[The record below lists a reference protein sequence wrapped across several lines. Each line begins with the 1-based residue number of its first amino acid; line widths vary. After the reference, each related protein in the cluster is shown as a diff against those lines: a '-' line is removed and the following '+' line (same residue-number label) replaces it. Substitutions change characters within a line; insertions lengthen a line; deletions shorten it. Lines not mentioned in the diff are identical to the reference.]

1 MTPINKKRK
10 VDFEQS
16 EFEHAPLPRHYN
28 LKIEK
33 SNLYQRRKINKNA
46 QKIKG
51 QLSHPERVDVLKHL
65 IPIWTKVVHKVKN
78 ALRVHC

>member
-1 MTPINKKRK
+1 MTFFCCCTKKMTPINKKRK
-10 VDFEQS
+10 LDFEQS

-46 QKIKG
+46 QKIRPRKND
-51 QLSHPERVDVLKHL
+51 HKRTKHL
-65 IPIWTKVVHKVKN
+65 SKENFV
-78 ALRVHC
+78 